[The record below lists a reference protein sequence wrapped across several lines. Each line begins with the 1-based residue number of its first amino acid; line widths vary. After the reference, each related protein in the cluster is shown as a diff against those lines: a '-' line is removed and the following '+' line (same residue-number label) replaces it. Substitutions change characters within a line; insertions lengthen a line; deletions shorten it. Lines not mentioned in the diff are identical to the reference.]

1 METENLDLFD
11 RAFAERASESDE
23 LTHEGVLRKSGRYPW
38 GSGDNPYQRNKGF
51 LQYVDELA
59 KGDPAKGI
67 PGMSESEIAKVL
79 FPDNPRAS
87 SSDIRALKAIAKSQ
101 NREADISQAIRLKDK
116 GLSNVAIGKQMGIPE
131 SSVRS
136 LLNPTLRERNDVI
149 MATANELK
157 RMLGD
162 DGYLDVGKGAENYLQ
177 ISDSKKKVA
186 VAALQEEGY
195 KVFYVQV
202 QQLGTGK
209 MTNTMVLAP
218 PGTTF
223 PDVMKNQDKI
233 KSVTGYTD
241 DGGRNWK
248 PVKPPQH
255 VDLKRVGVRY
265 AEEGGSDMDGVI
277 QLRRG
282 VEDLSLGGA
291 NYAQVRIG
299 VNGTHYLKGMAMY
312 ADDKN
317 FPPGVDMMF
326 NTNKKRSDIGTD
338 KLEAMKKIK
347 KNKETGEVD
356 EVLPFGSIV
365 RQREYTDSKGRKK
378 LSPLNIVGND
388 KEGAISGEEGGWNE
402 WSRTLSSQ
410 MLSKQSPALARKQLG
425 LTYDAKKAEFDEIM
439 ALSNPAVKKQ
449 LLKEFADGSDSS
461 AKHLKAAGLP
471 RTRNQVIL
479 PINSLKDNEIYAPNY
494 RDGET
499 VVLIRHPHGGIFEIP
514 ELTVN
519 NRNREANRVIK
530 NAQDAVGI
538 NSRVAARLSGADF
551 DGDTVLVIPNNSK
564 QVKTKGTL
572 AGLKNFDPQSDYKM
586 SDGRSNGLTPKGK
599 QKQMGDISNLITDMT
614 IKGATDNEIARAV
627 RHSMVVIDAEKH
639 NLNYKQSAADMNIA
653 ELKRKYQAKED
664 GSKPG
669 GASTLIS
676 RAKSTQYVDE
686 RKDATTL
693 TNRNV
698 DPATGKRIYTPT
710 NKEYTVTKVNKRT
723 GVETTS
729 IVRKQTR
736 STKMDE
742 ADDARSL
749 ISDKN
754 TPIENVYADH
764 ANKMKDLARQAR
776 KEYLAT
782 PPRPYSESARKTYAK
797 EVSDLNAKLRTAQ
810 MNAPRERQA
819 QLLANTLINARKQA
833 NPDMDKDD
841 LKKEKALALVQA
853 RERVGAKKDVI
864 KFTQSEWDAIQA
876 GAITNNKLTAM
887 LQNADMDQVRQ
898 LATPRDRPVMSDA
911 KTRRAEQLLAN
922 GYPQSEI
929 ADMLGVP
936 TSTLSDALKR

>member
-1 METENLDLFD
+1 METEKFDLFD
-11 RAFAERASESDE
+11 RAFAERSTDE
-23 LTHEGVLRKSGRYPW
+23 LAHEGVLRKSGRYPW
-38 GSGDNPYQRNKGF
+38 GSGENPYQRNKGF
-51 LQYVDELA
+51 LQYVQDME
-59 KGDPAKGI
+59 KG
-67 PGMSESEIAKVL
+67 GMSESEIAKAL

-101 NREADISQAIRLKDK
+101 NREADISNAIKLKDK
-116 GLSNVAIGKQMGIPE
+116 GMSNVAIGQQMGIPE

-136 LLNPTLRERNDVI
+136 LLNPSLRERNDII
-149 MATANELK
+149 MSTANELK
-157 RMLGD
+157 RMVGD
-162 DGYLDVGKGAENYLQ
+162 DGYLDIGKGSENYLGVAE
-177 ISDSKKKVA
+177 SKKKVA
-186 VAALQEEGY
+186 IAALEEEGY
-195 KVFYVQV
+195 KVFYVPV

-209 MTNTMVLAP
+209 NTNTMVLAP

-223 PDVMKNQDKI
+223 PDVMNNQAKI
-233 KSVTGYTD
+233 KSVTGYSE
-241 DGGRNWK
+241 DGGRSFTK
-248 PVKPPQH
+248 VKPPKH

-265 AEEGGSDMDGVI
+265 AEEGGADMDGVI

-282 VEDLSLGGA
+282 VDDLSLGGA

-299 VNGTHYLKGMAMY
+299 VGGTHYLKGMAMY
-312 ADDKN
+312 ADN
-317 FPPGVDMMF
+317 LPPGVDMVF
-326 NTNKKRSDIGTD
+326 NTNKSNTGN
-338 KLEAMKKIK
+338 KLDAMKPIK
-347 KNKETGEVD
+347 KNKQTGEND
-356 EVLPFGSIV
+356 DVLPFGSVV
-365 RQREYTDSKGRKK
+365 RQREYTDAKTGKKK
-378 LSPLNIVGND
+378 LSPLNIVGDD
-388 KEGAISGEEGGWNE
+388 KPDAISGQEGGWNE

-410 MLSKQSPALARKQLG
+410 MLSKQSPVLARKQLG
-425 LTYDAKKAEFDEIM
+425 LTYDSKKAEFDEIM

-449 LLKEFADGSDSS
+449 LLKEFADGADSS

-530 NAQDAVGI
+530 NAADAVGI

-564 QVKTKGTL
+564 AIKTSQPLT
-572 AGLKNFDPQSDYKM
+572 GLKNFDPQAQYKM

-599 QKQMGDISNLITDMT
+599 QKQMGDVSNLITDMT
-614 IKGATDNEIARAV
+614 IKGATNNEIARAV

-639 NLNYKQSAADMNIA
+639 NLNYKQSALDNNIA
-653 ELKRKYQAKED
+653 ELKRKYQAKDD
-664 GSKPG
+664 GTKAG
-669 GASTLIS
+669 GAATLIS

-698 DPATGKRIYTPT
+698 DPATGKRIHTPT
-710 NKEYTVTKVNKRT
+710 GREYTVTKVNKRT

-729 IVRKQTR
+729 IVRKQTK

-742 ADDARSL
+742 ADDAREL

-754 TPIENVYADH
+754 TLIENVYADH
-764 ANKMKDLARQAR
+764 ANKMKALANQAR
-776 KEYLAT
+776 KEYLET
-782 PPRPYSESARKTYAK
+782 KPRLYSESARKTYAK
-797 EVSDLNAKLRTAQ
+797 EVADLNAKLRIAQ

-819 QLLANTLINARKQA
+819 QLLANTMVQARKQA

-841 LKKEKALALVQA
+841 LKKEKALALKDA

-876 GAITNNKLTAM
+876 GAITNNKLAAM
-887 LQNADMDQVRQ
+887 LQNADMDLVRQ
-898 LATPRDRPVMSDA
+898 LATPRERPVMSDA
-911 KTRRAEQLLAN
+911 KIRRAEAMLAN

-936 TSTLSDALKR
+936 ASTLNDALKS

>member
-1 METENLDLFD
+1 METEHIDLFD
-11 RAFAERASESDE
+11 RAFAERAYESNDE
-23 LTHEGVLRKSGRYPW
+23 LAHEGVLRKSGRYPW
-38 GSGDNPYQRNKGF
+38 GSGENPYQRNKGF
-51 LQYVDELA
+51 LQYVQDME
-59 KGDPAKGI
+59 KG
-67 PGMSESEIAKVL
+67 GMSESEIAKAL

-101 NREADISQAIRLKDK
+101 NREADISTAIKLKDK
-116 GLSNVAIGKQMGIPE
+116 GMSNVAIGKQMGIPE

-136 LLNPTLRERNDVI
+136 LLNPSLRERNDII
-149 MATANELK
+149 MSTANELK
-157 RMLGD
+157 RMMGE
-162 DGYLDVGKGAENYLQ
+162 DGYLDVGKGSENYLQ
-177 ISDSKKKVA
+177 IAESKKKVA
-186 VAALQEEGY
+186 IAALEEEGY
-195 KVFYVQV
+195 KVFYVPV

-209 MTNTMVLAP
+209 NTNTMVLAP

-233 KSVTGYTD
+233 KSVTGYTE
-241 DGGRNWK
+241 DGGRTWK
-248 PVKPPQH
+248 SVRPPQH

-326 NTNKKRSDIGTD
+326 NTNKSNTGD
-338 KLEAMKKIK
+338 KLAAMKPIK
-347 KNKETGEVD
+347 KNKQTGEAD

-365 RQREYTDSKGRKK
+365 RQREYTDSKGKK
-378 LSPLNIVGND
+378 RLSPLNIVGND

-410 MLSKQSPALARKQLG
+410 MLSKQTPALARKQLG
-425 LTYDAKKAEFDEIM
+425 LTYDSKKAEFDEIM

-449 LLKEFADGSDSS
+449 LLKEFADGADSS

-530 NAQDAVGI
+530 NAADAVGI

-564 QVKTKGTL
+564 AVKTKGSL
-572 AGLKNFDPQSDYKM
+572 AGLKNFDPQAQYKM
-586 SDGRSNGLTPKGK
+586 SDGRSNGLTAKGK

-614 IKGATDNEIARAV
+614 IKGASDTEIAAAV

-639 NLNYKQSAADMNIA
+639 NLNYKQSAIDNGIA
-653 ELKRKYQAKED
+653 ALKTKYQGGPKA
-664 GSKPG
+664 

-698 DPATGKRIYTPT
+698 DPATGKKIHTPT
-710 NKEYTVTKVNKRT
+710 GREYTVTKVNKRT
-723 GVETTS
+723 GVETVST
-729 IVRKQTR
+729 VRKQTR

-754 TPIENVYADH
+754 TPIENVYAEH
-764 ANKMKDLARQAR
+764 ANKMKGLANAAR

-782 PPRPYSESARKTYAK
+782 KPRLYSESARKTYAK
-797 EVSDLNAKLRTAQ
+797 EVSDLNAKLRIAQ

-819 QLLANTLINARKQA
+819 QLLANTMIAARKQA

-841 LKKEKALALVQA
+841 LKKEKALALTEA

-864 KFTQSEWDAIQA
+864 KFTQREWDAIQA
-876 GAITNNKLTAM
+876 GAITNNKLAAM

-911 KTRRAEQLLAN
+911 KTRRAEALLAN

-936 TSTLSDALKR
+936 ASTLSDALKR

>member
-1 METENLDLFD
+1 MENENLDLFD
-11 RAFAERASESDE
+11 RAFAERSTESDE
-23 LTHEGVLRKSGRYPW
+23 LAHEGVLRRSGRYPW
-38 GSGDNPYQRNKGF
+38 GSGENPYQRNKGF
-51 LQYVDELA
+51 LQYVEELA
-59 KGDPAKGI
+59 KG
-67 PGMSESEIAKVL
+67 GMSEAEIAKVI

-87 SSDIRALKAIAKSQ
+87 SSDVRALKAIAKSQ

-116 GLSNVAIGKQMGIPE
+116 GMSNVAIGKQMNIPE

-149 MATANELK
+149 MSTTKELK

-162 DGYLDVGKGAENYLQ
+162 DGYLDIGKGSENYLM
-177 ISDSKKKVA
+177 IAESKKKVA

-195 KVFYVQV
+195 KVFYVPV

-223 PDVMKNQDKI
+223 PDVAKNPDKI
-233 KSVTGYTD
+233 KSVTGYTE
-241 DGGRNWK
+241 DGGRTWK

-265 AEEGGSDMDGVI
+265 KEDGGDTMDGVI

-282 VEDLSLGGA
+282 VDDLSLGGA
-291 NYAQVRIG
+291 QYAQVRIG

-326 NTNKKRSDIGTD
+326 NTNKSNTGD
-338 KLEAMKKIK
+338 KLAAMKPIK
-347 KNKETGEVD
+347 KNKQTGEAD

-365 RQREYTDSKGRKK
+365 RQREYTDAKGKRR

-402 WSRTLSSQ
+402 WGRTLSSQ

-425 LTYDAKKAEFDEIM
+425 LTYDSKKSEFDEIM

-449 LLKEFADGSDSS
+449 LLKEFADGADSS

-530 NAQDAVGI
+530 NAADAVGI

-551 DGDTVLVIPNNSK
+551 DGDTVLVIPNNAK
-564 QVKTKGTL
+564 QIKTKGSL
-572 AGLKNFDPQSDYKM
+572 AGLKNFDPQADYKM

-639 NLNYKQSAADMNIA
+639 NLNYKQSAADNGIP
-653 ELKRKYQAKED
+653 ELKRKYQLKDD
-664 GSKPG
+664 GTAG

-698 DPATGKRIYTPT
+698 DPATGKRIHTPT
-710 NKEYTVTKVNKRT
+710 NKEYTITKVNKRT

-729 IVRKQTR
+729 IVRKQQR

-742 ADDARSL
+742 AEDARSL

-764 ANKMKDLARQAR
+764 ANKMKALAREAR

-797 EVSDLNAKLRTAQ
+797 EVSDLNAKLRIAQ

-819 QLLANTLINARKQA
+819 QLLANTLLNARKQA

-841 LKKEKALALVQA
+841 LKKEKALALVEA

-864 KFTQSEWDAIQA
+864 KFTQREWDAIQA
-876 GAITNNKLTAM
+876 GAITNNKLAAM

-898 LATPRDRPVMSDA
+898 LATPRQNTVMDDA
-911 KTRRAEQLLAN
+911 KTRRAQQLAAN

-936 TSTLSDALKR
+936 ASTLNDALKR

>member
-1 METENLDLFD
+1 METERFDLFD
-11 RAFAERASESDE
+11 RAFAERSSNPDE
-23 LTHEGVLRKSGRYPW
+23 LAHEGVLRKSGRYPW
-38 GSGDNPYQRNKGF
+38 GSGENPYQRNKGF
-51 LQYVDELA
+51 LQYVDDLA
-59 KGDPAKGI
+59 KG
-67 PGMSESEIAKVL
+67 GMSEAEIAKAI

-101 NREADISQAIRLKDK
+101 NREADISTAIKLKEK
-116 GLSNVAIGKQMGIPE
+116 GMSNVAIGQRMGIPE

-136 LLNPTLRERNDVI
+136 LLNPSLRERNDII
-149 MATANELK
+149 MSTANELK
-157 RMLGD
+157 RMVGD
-162 DGYLDVGKGAENYLQ
+162 DGYLDIGKGVENYLG
-177 ISDSKKKVA
+177 IAESKKKVA
-186 VAALQEEGY
+186 IAALEEEGY
-195 KVFYVQV
+195 KVFYVPV

-209 MTNTMVLAP
+209 NTNTMVLAP

-223 PDVMKNQDKI
+223 PDVMNNQAKI
-233 KSVTGYTD
+233 KSVTGYSE
-241 DGGRNWK
+241 DGGRTFK
-248 PVKPPQH
+248 QVRPPQH

-265 AEEGGSDMDGVI
+265 AEEGGADMDGVI

-282 VEDLSLGGA
+282 VDDLSLGGA

-312 ADDKN
+312 ADDL
-317 FPPGVDMMF
+317 PAGVDMMF
-326 NTNKKRSDIGTD
+326 NTNKSNTGN
-338 KLEAMKKIK
+338 KLDAMKPIK
-347 KNKETGEVD
+347 KNKQTGEND
-356 EVLPFGSIV
+356 DVLPFGSIV
-365 RQREYTDSKGRKK
+365 RQREYTDAKTGKRK
-378 LSPLNIVGND
+378 LSPLNIVGDD
-388 KEGAISGEEGGWNE
+388 KEGAISGQEGGWNE

-410 MLSKQSPALARKQLG
+410 MLSKQSPVLARKQLG

-449 LLKEFADGSDSS
+449 LLKEFADGADSS

-499 VVLIRHPHGGIFEIP
+499 VVLVRHPHGGIFEIP

-530 NAQDAVGI
+530 NAADAVGI

-551 DGDTVLVIPNNSK
+551 DGDTVLVIPNNAK
-564 QVKTKGTL
+564 QIKTKGSL
-572 AGLKNFDPQSDYKM
+572 AGLKNFDPQAQYKM

-639 NLNYKQSAADMNIA
+639 NLNYKQSALDNNIT

-698 DPATGKRIYTPT
+698 DPATGKRIHTPT
-710 NKEYTVTKVNKRT
+710 GREYTVTKVNKRT
-723 GVETTS
+723 GVETVST
-729 IVRKQTR
+729 VKKQTK

-742 ADDARSL
+742 TDDARTL

-754 TPIENVYADH
+754 TLIENVYAEH
-764 ANKMKDLARQAR
+764 ANKMKSLANQAR

-782 PPRPYSESARKTYAK
+782 PSRPYSESARKTYAK
-797 EVSDLNAKLRTAQ
+797 EVESLNAKLRIAQ

-819 QLLANTLINARKQA
+819 QLLANTMIAARKQA

-841 LKKEKALALVQA
+841 LKKEKARALTEA
-853 RERVGAKKDVI
+853 RERVGAKKEVI

-876 GAITNNKLTAM
+876 GAITNNKLAAM

-911 KTRRAEQLLAN
+911 KIRRAQQLVAN

-936 TSTLSDALKR
+936 ASTLNDALKE

>member
-1 METENLDLFD
+1 METEQLDLFD
-11 RAFAERASESDE
+11 RAFAERSNNSDE
-23 LTHEGVLRKSGRYPW
+23 LAHEGVLRRSGRYPW
-38 GSGDNPYQRNKGF
+38 GSGENPYQRNKGF
-51 LQYVDELA
+51 LQYIQELE
-59 KGDPAKGI
+59 KG
-67 PGMSESEIAKVL
+67 GMSEAEIAKVI

-101 NREADISQAIRLKDK
+101 NREADISTAIKLKEK
-116 GLSNVAIGKQMGIPE
+116 GMSNVAIGQQMGIPE

-136 LLNPTLRERNDVI
+136 LLNPALRERNDII

-157 RMLGD
+157 RMVGD
-162 DGYLDVGKGAENYLQ
+162 DGYLDVGKGAENYLG
-177 ISDSKKKVA
+177 IAESKKKVA
-186 VAALQEEGY
+186 IAALEEEGY
-195 KVFYVQV
+195 KVFYVPV

-209 MTNTMVLAP
+209 NTNTMVLAP
-218 PGTTF
+218 PGSTF

-233 KSVTGYTD
+233 KSVTGYSE
-241 DGGRNWK
+241 DGGRTYK
-248 PVKPPQH
+248 QVKPPVH
-255 VDLKRVGVRY
+255 VDLKRVGVKY
-265 AEEGGSDMDGVI
+265 AEDGGADMDGVI

-282 VEDLSLGGA
+282 VDDLSLGGA

-312 ADDKN
+312 ADNLPD
-317 FPPGVDMMF
+317 GVDMVF
-326 NTNKKRSDIGTD
+326 NTNKRRADIGDD
-338 KLEAMKKIK
+338 KLAAMKPIK
-347 KNKETGEVD
+347 KNKQTGEAD

-365 RQREYTDSKGRKK
+365 RQREYIDSKTGKRKQ
-378 LSPLNIVGND
+378 SPLNIVGDD

-410 MLSKQSPALARKQLG
+410 MLSKQPPSLAKRQLG
-425 LTYDAKKAEFDEIM
+425 LTYDAKKAELDEIL

-449 LLKEFADGSDSS
+449 LLKEFADGADSS

-499 VVLIRHPHGGIFEIP
+499 VVLVRHPHGGIFEIP

-530 NAQDAVGI
+530 NAADAVGI

-551 DGDTVLVIPNNSK
+551 DGDTVLVIPNNNK
-564 QVKTKGTL
+564 QIKTKGPL
-572 AGLKNFDPQSDYKM
+572 AGLKNFDPQTTYKM

-639 NLNYKQSAADMNIA
+639 NLNYKQSALDNNIA
-653 ELKRKYQAKED
+653 ELKRKYQAKSD
-664 GSKPG
+664 GGKPG

-686 RKDATTL
+686 RKDASTL

-698 DPATGKRIYTPT
+698 DPATGKKIHIPT
-710 NKEYTVTKVNKRT
+710 GREYTITKVNKRT
-723 GVETTS
+723 GVTTTEV
-729 IVRKQTR
+729 VRKKTK

-754 TPIENVYADH
+754 TLIENVYADH
-764 ANKMKDLARQAR
+764 ANKMKALANTAR

-782 PPRPYSESARKTYAK
+782 QPRPYSESARKTYAK
-797 EVSDLNAKLRTAQ
+797 EVSDLNAKLRIAQ

-819 QLLANTLINARKQA
+819 QLLANTMVTARKQA
-833 NPDMDKDD
+833 NPGMDKDD
-841 LKKEKALALVQA
+841 LRKEKALALNEA
-853 RERVGAKKDVI
+853 RARVGAKKDVI

-876 GAITNNKLTAM
+876 GAITNNKLAAI

-898 LATPRDRPVMSDA
+898 LATPRERTVMTDA
-911 KTRRAEQLLAN
+911 KIRRAQALLAN

-936 TSTLSDALKR
+936 ASTLNDAIKA

>member
-1 METENLDLFD
+1 MSDNKFDLFD
-11 RAFAERASESDE
+11 RVFAEHSG
-23 LTHEGVLRKSGRYPW
+23 LTEGDYLAHIGVLRKSGRYPY
-38 GSGDNPYQRNKGF
+38 GSGENPYQRNKGF

-59 KGDPAKGI
+59 KN
-67 PGMSESEIAKVL
+67 GMSEAEIAKVL

-87 SSDIRALKAIAKSQ
+87 SSNVRALKAIAKSQ
-101 NREADISQAIRLKDK
+101 NREADISTAIKLKDK
-116 GLSNVAIGKQMGIPE
+116 GMSNVAIGQQMGIPE

-136 LLNPTLRERNDVI
+136 LLNPSLRERNDII
-149 MATANELK
+149 MSTANELK
-157 RMLGD
+157 RMVGD
-162 DGYLDVGKGAENYLQ
+162 DGYLDIGKGSENYLGVAE
-177 ISDSKKKVA
+177 SKKKVA
-186 VAALQEEGY
+186 IAALEEEGY
-195 KVFYVQV
+195 KVFYVPV

-209 MTNTMVLAP
+209 NTNTMVLAP

-223 PDVMKNQDKI
+223 PEVMNNQAKI
-233 KSVTGYTD
+233 KSVTGYSD
-241 DGGRNWK
+241 DGGRSFK
-248 PVKPPQH
+248 QVRPPQH
-255 VDLKRVGVRY
+255 VDPKRVGVRY
-265 AEEGGSDMDGVI
+265 AEEGGANMDGVI

-282 VEDLSLGGA
+282 VDDLSLGGA

-299 VNGTHYLKGMAMY
+299 VGGTHYLKGMAMY
-312 ADDKN
+312 ADDL
-317 FPPGVDMMF
+317 PDGVDMVF
-326 NTNKKRSDIGTD
+326 NTNKSNTGN
-338 KLEAMKKIK
+338 KLDAMKPIK
-347 KNKETGEVD
+347 KNKQTGEND
-356 EVLPFGSIV
+356 DVLPFGSIV
-365 RQREYTDSKGRKK
+365 RQREYTDAKGKK
-378 LSPLNIVGND
+378 RLSPLNIVGDD

-410 MLSKQSPALARKQLG
+410 MLSKQSPVLARKQLG

-449 LLKEFADGSDSS
+449 LLKEFADGADSS

-499 VVLIRHPHGGIFEIP
+499 VVLVRHPHGGIFEIP

-530 NAQDAVGI
+530 NAADAVGI

-564 QVKTKGTL
+564 AIRTSQPL
-572 AGLKNFDPQSDYKM
+572 AGLKNFDPQAQYKM
-586 SDGRSNGLTPKGK
+586 VDGRSNGLTPKGK
-599 QKQMGDISNLITDMT
+599 QKQMGDVSNLITDMT

-639 NLNYKQSAADMNIA
+639 NLNYKQSALDNNIS
-653 ELKRKYQAKED
+653 ELKAKYQAKSD

-669 GASTLIS
+669 GAATLIS

-698 DPATGKRIYTPT
+698 DPATGKKIHTPT
-710 NKEYTVTKVNKRT
+710 GREYTVTKVNKRT

-729 IVRKQTR
+729 IVRKQTK

-754 TPIENVYADH
+754 TVIENVYAEH
-764 ANKMKDLARQAR
+764 ANKMKALANAAR

-782 PPRPYSESARKTYAK
+782 KPRLYSESARKTYAQ
-797 EVSDLNAKLRTAQ
+797 EVSDLNSKLRIAQ

-819 QLLANTLINARKQA
+819 QLLANTMISARKQA
-833 NPDMDKDD
+833 NPGMDKDD
-841 LKKEKALALVQA
+841 LKKEKALALTEA
-853 RERVGAKKDVI
+853 RERVGAKKEVI
-864 KFTQSEWDAIQA
+864 KFTQREWDAIQA
-876 GAITNNKLTAM
+876 GAITNNKLAAM

-898 LATPRDRPVMSDA
+898 LATPRERPVMTDS
-911 KTRRAEQLLAN
+911 KIRRAEAMLAN

-936 TSTLSDALKR
+936 ASTLNDALKS

>member
-1 METENLDLFD
+1 MESENIDLFD
-11 RAFAERASESDE
+11 RAFAVREKDSDE
-23 LTHEGVLRKSGRYPW
+23 LAHEGVLRRSGRYPW
-38 GSGDNPYQRNKGF
+38 GSGENPYQRNKGF
-51 LQYVDELA
+51 LQYIQDME
-59 KGDPAKGI
+59 KG
-67 PGMSESEIAKVL
+67 GMSESEIAKAL

-116 GLSNVAIGKQMGIPE
+116 GMSNVAIGQQMGIPE

-149 MATANELK
+149 MSTANELK

-162 DGYLDVGKGAENYLQ
+162 DGYLDVGKGSENYLQ
-177 ISDSKKKVA
+177 IAESKKKVA
-186 VAALQEEGY
+186 IAALEEEGY

-233 KSVTGYTD
+233 KSVTGYTE
-241 DGGRNWK
+241 DGGRTWK
-248 PVKPPQH
+248 PVKPPVH
-255 VDLKRVGVRY
+255 VDSKRVGVRY

-282 VEDLSLGGA
+282 VDDLSLGGA

-326 NTNKKRSDIGTD
+326 NTNKSNTGN
-338 KLEAMKKIK
+338 KLDAMKPIK
-347 KNKETGEVD
+347 RNKETGEAD
-356 EVLPFGSIV
+356 EILPFGSIV
-365 RQREYTDSKGRKK
+365 RQREYTDAKGRKK
-378 LSPLNIVGND
+378 QSPLNIVGND

-410 MLSKQSPALARKQLG
+410 MLSKQSPVLARKQLG
-425 LTYDAKKAEFDEIM
+425 LTYDSKKAEFDEIM

-449 LLKEFADGSDSS
+449 LLKEFADGADSS

-530 NAQDAVGI
+530 NAADAVGI
-538 NSRVAARLSGADF
+538 NSKVAARLSGADF

-564 QVKTKGTL
+564 AVRTKSSL

-586 SDGRSNGLTPKGK
+586 SDGRSNGLTAKGK

-639 NLNYKQSAADMNIA
+639 NLNYKQSAADNGIS
-653 ELKRKYQAKED
+653 ELKAKYQAKDD
-664 GSKPG
+664 GTKPG

-698 DPATGKRIYTPT
+698 DPATGKRIHTPT
-710 NKEYTVTKVNKRT
+710 NREYTVTKRNNRT

-754 TPIENVYADH
+754 TVIENVYADH
-764 ANKMKDLARQAR
+764 ANKMKALAREAR

-797 EVSDLNAKLRTAQ
+797 EVSDLNAKLRIAQ

-841 LKKEKALALVQA
+841 LKKEKALALVEA

-864 KFTQSEWDAIQA
+864 KFTQREWDAIQA

-911 KTRRAEQLLAN
+911 KTRRAEALLAN

-936 TSTLSDALKR
+936 ASTLNDALKR

>member
-11 RAFAERASESDE
+11 RAFAERSTESDE
-23 LTHEGVLRKSGRYPW
+23 LAHEGVLRRSGRYPW
-38 GSGDNPYQRNKGF
+38 GSGENPYQRNKGF

-59 KGDPAKGI
+59 KG
-67 PGMSESEIAKVL
+67 GMSEAEIAKVI

-87 SSDIRALKAIAKSQ
+87 SSDVRALKAIAKSQ

-116 GLSNVAIGKQMGIPE
+116 GMSNVAIGKQMNIPE

-149 MATANELK
+149 MSTTKELK

-162 DGYLDVGKGAENYLQ
+162 DGYLDIGKGSENYLM
-177 ISDSKKKVA
+177 IAESKKKVA

-195 KVFYVQV
+195 KVFYVPV

-223 PDVMKNQDKI
+223 PDVAKNPDKI
-233 KSVTGYTD
+233 KSVTGYTE
-241 DGGRNWK
+241 DGGRTWK

-265 AEEGGSDMDGVI
+265 KEDGGDTMDGVI

-282 VEDLSLGGA
+282 VDDLSLGGA
-291 NYAQVRIG
+291 QYAQVRIG

-326 NTNKKRSDIGTD
+326 NTNKSNTGD
-338 KLEAMKKIK
+338 KLAAMKPIK
-347 KNKETGEVD
+347 KNKQTGEAD

-365 RQREYTDSKGRKK
+365 RQREYTDAKGKRR

-402 WSRTLSSQ
+402 WGRTLSSQ

-425 LTYDAKKAEFDEIM
+425 LTYDSKKAEFDEIM

-449 LLKEFADGSDSS
+449 LLKEFADGADSS

-530 NAQDAVGI
+530 NAADAVGI

-551 DGDTVLVIPNNSK
+551 DGDTVLVIPNNAK
-564 QVKTKGTL
+564 QIKTKGSL
-572 AGLKNFDPQSDYKM
+572 AGLKNFDPQADYKM

-639 NLNYKQSAADMNIA
+639 NLNYKQSAADNGIP
-653 ELKRKYQAKED
+653 ELKRKYQLKDD
-664 GSKPG
+664 GTAG

-698 DPATGKRIYTPT
+698 DPATGKRIHTPT
-710 NKEYTVTKVNKRT
+710 NKEYTITKVNKRT

-729 IVRKQTR
+729 IVRKQQR

-742 ADDARSL
+742 AEDARSL

-764 ANKMKDLARQAR
+764 ANKMKALAREAR

-797 EVSDLNAKLRTAQ
+797 EVSDLNAKLRIAQ

-819 QLLANTLINARKQA
+819 QLLANTLLNARKQA

-841 LKKEKALALVQA
+841 LKKEKALALVEA

-864 KFTQSEWDAIQA
+864 KFTQREWDAIQA
-876 GAITNNKLTAM
+876 GAITNNKLAAM

-898 LATPRDRPVMSDA
+898 LATPRQNTVMDDA
-911 KTRRAEQLLAN
+911 KTRRAQQLAAN

-936 TSTLSDALKR
+936 ASTLNDALKR

>member
-1 METENLDLFD
+1 METEKFDLFD
-11 RAFAERASESDE
+11 RAFAERSTDE
-23 LTHEGVLRKSGRYPW
+23 LAHEGVLRKSGRYPW
-38 GSGDNPYQRNKGF
+38 GSGENPYQRNKGF
-51 LQYVDELA
+51 LQYVQDME
-59 KGDPAKGI
+59 KG
-67 PGMSESEIAKVL
+67 GMSESEIAKAL

-101 NREADISQAIRLKDK
+101 NREADISNAIKLKDK
-116 GLSNVAIGKQMGIPE
+116 GMSNVAIGQQMGIPE

-136 LLNPTLRERNDVI
+136 LLNPTLRERNDII
-149 MATANELK
+149 MSTANELK
-157 RMLGD
+157 RMVGD
-162 DGYLDVGKGAENYLQ
+162 DGYLDIGKGSENYLG
-177 ISDSKKKVA
+177 IAESKKKVA
-186 VAALQEEGY
+186 IAALEEEGY
-195 KVFYVQV
+195 KVFYVPV

-209 MTNTMVLAP
+209 NTNTMVLAP

-223 PDVMKNQDKI
+223 PDVMNNQAKI
-233 KSVTGYTD
+233 KSVTGYSD
-241 DGGRNWK
+241 DGGRNFK
-248 PVKPPQH
+248 QVRPPQH

-265 AEEGGSDMDGVI
+265 AEEGGADMDGVI

-282 VEDLSLGGA
+282 VDDLSLGGA

-299 VNGTHYLKGMAMY
+299 VGGTHYLKGMAMY
-312 ADDKN
+312 ADNLPD
-317 FPPGVDMMF
+317 GVDMVF
-326 NTNKKRSDIGTD
+326 NTNKSNTGN
-338 KLEAMKKIK
+338 KLDAMKPIK
-347 KNKETGEVD
+347 KNKQTGEND
-356 EVLPFGSIV
+356 DVLPFGSIV
-365 RQREYTDSKGRKK
+365 RQREYTDAKGKK
-378 LSPLNIVGND
+378 RLSPLNIVGDD
-388 KEGAISGEEGGWNE
+388 KEGAISGQEGGWNE

-410 MLSKQSPALARKQLG
+410 MLSKQSPVLARKQLG
-425 LTYDAKKAEFDEIM
+425 LTFDSKKAEFEEIM

-449 LLKEFADGSDSS
+449 LLKEFADGADSS

-519 NRNREANRVIK
+519 NRNREANRVIR
-530 NAQDAVGI
+530 NAADAVGI

-564 QVKTKGTL
+564 AIKTKGSL
-572 AGLKNFDPQSDYKM
+572 AGLKNFDPQAQYKM

-639 NLNYKQSAADMNIA
+639 NLNYKQSAADNNII

-664 GSKPG
+664 GAKPG

-698 DPATGKRIYTPT
+698 DPATGKRIHTPT
-710 NKEYTVTKVNKRT
+710 GKEYTVTKVNKRT

-729 IVRKQTR
+729 VVRKQTK

-749 ISDKN
+749 ISDRN
-754 TPIENVYADH
+754 TLIENVYADH
-764 ANKMKDLARQAR
+764 ANKMKSLANQAR

-782 PPRPYSESARKTYAK
+782 KSTPYSESARKVYAK
-797 EVSDLNAKLRTAQ
+797 EVSDLNAKLRIAQ

-819 QLLANTLINARKQA
+819 QLLANTMISARKQA
-833 NPDMDKDD
+833 NPDMDRDD
-841 LKKEKALALVQA
+841 LKKEKALALTDA

-876 GAITNNKLTAM
+876 GAITNNKLAAI

-898 LATPRDRPVMSDA
+898 LATPRERPVMSDA
-911 KTRRAEQLLAN
+911 KIRRAEAMLAN

-936 TSTLSDALKR
+936 SSTLNDALK

>member
-1 METENLDLFD
+1 METERFDLFD
-11 RAFAERASESDE
+11 RAFAERSSNPDE
-23 LTHEGVLRKSGRYPW
+23 LAHEGVLRKSGRYPW
-38 GSGDNPYQRNKGF
+38 GSGENPYQRNKGF
-51 LQYVDELA
+51 LQYVDDLA
-59 KGDPAKGI
+59 KG
-67 PGMSESEIAKVL
+67 GMSEAEIAKAI

-101 NREADISQAIRLKDK
+101 NREADISTAIKLKEK
-116 GLSNVAIGKQMGIPE
+116 GMSNVAIGQRMGIPE

-136 LLNPTLRERNDVI
+136 LLNPSLRERNDII
-149 MATANELK
+149 MSTANELK
-157 RMLGD
+157 RMVGD
-162 DGYLDVGKGAENYLQ
+162 DGYLDIGKGVENYLG
-177 ISDSKKKVA
+177 IAESKKKVA
-186 VAALQEEGY
+186 IAALEEEGY
-195 KVFYVQV
+195 KVFYVPV

-209 MTNTMVLAP
+209 NTNTMVLAP

-223 PDVMKNQDKI
+223 PDVMNNQAKI
-233 KSVTGYTD
+233 KSVTGYSE
-241 DGGRNWK
+241 DGGRTFK
-248 PVKPPQH
+248 QVRPPQH

-265 AEEGGSDMDGVI
+265 AEEGGADMDGVI

-282 VEDLSLGGA
+282 VDDLSLGGA

-312 ADDKN
+312 ADDL
-317 FPPGVDMMF
+317 PAGVDMMF
-326 NTNKKRSDIGTD
+326 NTNKSNTGN
-338 KLEAMKKIK
+338 KLDAMKPIK
-347 KNKETGEVD
+347 KNKQTGEND
-356 EVLPFGSIV
+356 DVLPFGSIV
-365 RQREYTDSKGRKK
+365 RQREYTDAKTGKRK
-378 LSPLNIVGND
+378 LSPLNIVGDD
-388 KEGAISGEEGGWNE
+388 KEGAISGQEGGWNE

-410 MLSKQSPALARKQLG
+410 MLSKQSPVLARKQLG

-449 LLKEFADGSDSS
+449 LLKEFADGADSS

-499 VVLIRHPHGGIFEIP
+499 VVLVRHPHGGIFEIP

-530 NAQDAVGI
+530 NAADAVGI

-551 DGDTVLVIPNNSK
+551 DGDTVLVIPNNAK
-564 QVKTKGTL
+564 QIKTKGSL
-572 AGLKNFDPQSDYKM
+572 AGLKNFDPQAQYKM

-639 NLNYKQSAADMNIA
+639 NLNYKQSALDNNIP

-698 DPATGKRIYTPT
+698 DPATGKRIHTPT
-710 NKEYTVTKVNKRT
+710 GREYTVTKVNKRT
-723 GVETTS
+723 GVETVST
-729 IVRKQTR
+729 VKKQTK

-742 ADDARSL
+742 TDDARTL

-754 TPIENVYADH
+754 TLIENVYAEH
-764 ANKMKDLARQAR
+764 ANKMKSLANQAR

-782 PPRPYSESARKTYAK
+782 PSRPYSESARKTYAK
-797 EVSDLNAKLRTAQ
+797 EVESLNAKLRIAQ

-819 QLLANTLINARKQA
+819 QLLANTMIAARKQA

-841 LKKEKALALVQA
+841 LKKEKARALTEA
-853 RERVGAKKDVI
+853 RERVGAKKEVI

-876 GAITNNKLTAM
+876 GAITNNKLAAM

-911 KTRRAEQLLAN
+911 KIRRAQQLVAN

-936 TSTLSDALKR
+936 ASTLNDALKE

>member
-11 RAFAERASESDE
+11 RAFAERAAESGE
-23 LTHEGVLRKSGRYPW
+23 LAHEGVLRKSGRYPW
-38 GSGDNPYQRNKGF
+38 GSGENPYQRNKGF
-51 LQYVDELA
+51 LQYIQDME
-59 KGDPAKGI
+59 KG
-67 PGMSESEIAKVL
+67 GMSEAEIAKAI

-101 NREADISQAIRLKDK
+101 NREADISTAIKLKEK
-116 GLSNVAIGKQMGIPE
+116 GLSNVAIGQQMGIPE

-136 LLNPTLRERNDVI
+136 LLNPSLRERNDII
-149 MATANELK
+149 MSTANELK
-157 RMLGD
+157 RMVGD
-162 DGYLDVGKGAENYLQ
+162 DGYLDVGKGSENYLG
-177 ISDSKKKVA
+177 IAESKKKVA
-186 VAALQEEGY
+186 IAALEEEGY
-195 KVFYVQV
+195 KVFYVPV

-209 MTNTMVLAP
+209 NTNTMVLAP

-233 KSVTGYTD
+233 KSVTGYSE
-241 DGGRNWK
+241 DGGRTYK
-248 PVKPPQH
+248 QVKPPQH

-265 AEEGGSDMDGVI
+265 AEDGGSDMDGVI

-282 VEDLSLGGA
+282 VDDLSLGGA

-317 FPPGVDMMF
+317 FPPGVDMIF
-326 NTNKKRSDIGTD
+326 NTNKKRADIGTD

-347 KNKETGEVD
+347 RNKETDEVD
-356 EVLPFGSIV
+356 EILPFGSIV
-365 RQREYTDSKGRKK
+365 RQREYTDAKTGKKK

-425 LTYDAKKAEFDEIM
+425 LTYDSKKAEFDEIM

-449 LLKEFADGSDSS
+449 LLKEFADGADSS

-499 VVLIRHPHGGIFEIP
+499 VVLVRHPHGGIFEIP

-551 DGDTVLVIPNNSK
+551 DGDTVLVIPNNAK
-564 QVKTKGTL
+564 QVKTKGSL
-572 AGLKNFDPQSDYKM
+572 AGLKNFDPQSQYKM

-614 IKGATDNEIARAV
+614 IKGANDNEIARAV

-639 NLNYKQSAADMNIA
+639 NLNYKQSALDNGII
-653 ELKRKYQAKED
+653 ELKRKYQAKPD

-698 DPATGKRIYTPT
+698 DPATGKRIHTPT
-710 NKEYTVTKVNKRT
+710 NREYTVTKVNKRT
-723 GVETTS
+723 GVETVST
-729 IVRKQTR
+729 VRKQTR

-742 ADDARSL
+742 TDDARTL

-754 TPIENVYADH
+754 TPIENVYAEH
-764 ANKMKDLARQAR
+764 ANKMKALANTAR

-782 PPRPYSESARKTYAK
+782 KPRLYSESARKTYAK
-797 EVSDLNAKLRTAQ
+797 EVADLNAKLRIAQ

-819 QLLANTLINARKQA
+819 QLLANTMINARKQA

-841 LKKEKALALVQA
+841 LKKEKALALDEA
-853 RERVGAKKDVI
+853 RQRVGAKKDVI

-876 GAITNNKLTAM
+876 GAITNNKLAAM

-911 KTRRAEQLLAN
+911 KTRRAQQLLAN

-936 TSTLSDALKR
+936 ASTLNDALKR

>member
-1 METENLDLFD
+1 VETENYDLFD
-11 RAFAERASESDE
+11 RAFAERSSNSDE
-23 LTHEGVLRKSGRYPW
+23 LAHEGVLRKSGRYPW
-38 GSGDNPYQRNKGF
+38 GSGSSPYQRNKGF
-51 LQYVDELA
+51 LQYVQDME
-59 KGDPAKGI
+59 KG
-67 PGMSESEIAKVL
+67 GMSEAEIAKAL

-101 NREADISQAIRLKDK
+101 NREADISNAIKLKDK
-116 GLSNVAIGKQMGIPE
+116 GMSNVAIGQQMGIPE

-136 LLNPTLRERNDVI
+136 LLNPSLRERNDII
-149 MATANELK
+149 MSTANELK
-157 RMLGD
+157 RMVGD
-162 DGYLDVGKGAENYLQ
+162 DGYLDIGKGSENYLG
-177 ISDSKKKVA
+177 IAESKKKVA
-186 VAALQEEGY
+186 IAALEEEGY
-195 KVFYVQV
+195 KVFYVPV

-209 MTNTMVLAP
+209 NTNTMVLAP

-223 PDVMKNQDKI
+223 PDVMNNQAKI
-233 KSVTGYTD
+233 KSVTGYSD
-241 DGGRNWK
+241 DGGRSFK
-248 PVKPPQH
+248 QVRPPQH
-255 VDLKRVGVRY
+255 VDLGRVGVRY
-265 AEEGGSDMDGVI
+265 ADEGGSTMDGVI

-312 ADDKN
+312 ADNLPD
-317 FPPGVDMMF
+317 GVDMVF
-326 NTNKKRSDIGTD
+326 NTNKSNTGN
-338 KLEAMKKIK
+338 KLDAMKPIK
-347 KNKETGEVD
+347 KNKQTGEND
-356 EVLPFGSIV
+356 DVLPFGSIV
-365 RQREYTDSKGRKK
+365 RQREYTDSKTGKKK
-378 LSPLNIVGND
+378 LSPLNIVGDD
-388 KEGAISGEEGGWNE
+388 KEGAISGQEGGWNE

-410 MLSKQSPALARKQLG
+410 MLSKQSPVLARKQLG
-425 LTYDAKKAEFDEIM
+425 LTFDSKKAEFDEIM

-449 LLKEFADGSDSS
+449 LLKEFADGADSS

-499 VVLIRHPHGGIFEIP
+499 VVLVRHPHGGIFEIP

-530 NAQDAVGI
+530 NAADAVGI

-564 QVKTKGTL
+564 AIKTSQPL
-572 AGLKNFDPQSDYKM
+572 AGLRNFDPQASYKM

-614 IKGATDNEIARAV
+614 IKGATSNEIARAV

-639 NLNYKQSAADMNIA
+639 NLNYKQSALDNNIS
-653 ELKRKYQAKED
+653 ELKRKYQAKENGD
-664 GSKPG
+664 KAG

-686 RKDATTL
+686 RKDESTL
-693 TNRNV
+693 TNRTV
-698 DPATGKRIYTPT
+698 DPATGRRIHTPT
-710 NKEYTVTKVNKRT
+710 GREYTVTKVNKRT

-729 IVRKQTR
+729 IVRKQTK

-742 ADDARSL
+742 TNDARTL

-754 TPIENVYADH
+754 TTIENVYADH
-764 ANKMKDLARQAR
+764 ANKMKDLANQAR
-776 KEYLAT
+776 KAYLET
-782 PPRPYSESARKTYAK
+782 PSRPYSESARKTYAK
-797 EVSDLNAKLRTAQ
+797 EVGDLNAKLRLAQ

-819 QLLANTLINARKQA
+819 QLLANTMIAARKQA

-841 LKKEKALALVQA
+841 LKKEKALALTEA

-876 GAITNNKLTAM
+876 GAITNNKLAAM

-898 LATPRDRPVMSDA
+898 LATPRDRPVMSTA
-911 KTRRAEQLLAN
+911 KVARAKALMAN

-936 TSTLSDALKR
+936 ASTLNDAIKE

>member
-11 RAFAERASESDE
+11 RAFAERSTESDE
-23 LTHEGVLRKSGRYPW
+23 LAHEGVLRRSGRYPW
-38 GSGDNPYQRNKGF
+38 GSGENPYQRNKGF
-51 LQYVDELA
+51 LQYVDDLA
-59 KGDPAKGI
+59 KG
-67 PGMSESEIAKVL
+67 GMSEAEIAKVI

-87 SSDIRALKAIAKSQ
+87 SSDVRALKAIAKSQ

-116 GLSNVAIGKQMGIPE
+116 GMSNVAIGKQMNIPE

-149 MATANELK
+149 MSTTKELK

-162 DGYLDVGKGAENYLQ
+162 DGYLDIGKGSENYLM
-177 ISDSKKKVA
+177 IAESKKKVA

-195 KVFYVQV
+195 KVFYVPV

-223 PDVMKNQDKI
+223 PDVAKNPDKI
-233 KSVTGYTD
+233 KSVTGYTE
-241 DGGRNWK
+241 DGGRTWK

-265 AEEGGSDMDGVI
+265 KEDGGDTMDGVI

-282 VEDLSLGGA
+282 VDDLSLGGA
-291 NYAQVRIG
+291 QYAQVRIG

-326 NTNKKRSDIGTD
+326 NTNKSNTGD
-338 KLEAMKKIK
+338 KLAAMKPIK
-347 KNKETGEVD
+347 KNKQTGEVD

-365 RQREYTDSKGRKK
+365 RQREYIDAKGKRR

-402 WSRTLSSQ
+402 WGRTLSSQ

-425 LTYDAKKAEFDEIM
+425 LTYDSKKAEFDEIM

-449 LLKEFADGSDSS
+449 LLKEFADGADSS

-530 NAQDAVGI
+530 NAADAVGI

-551 DGDTVLVIPNNSK
+551 DGDTVLVIPNNAK
-564 QVKTKGTL
+564 QIKTKGSL
-572 AGLKNFDPQSDYKM
+572 AGLKNFDPQADYKM

-639 NLNYKQSAADMNIA
+639 NLNYKQSAADNGIP
-653 ELKRKYQAKED
+653 ELKRKYQLKDD
-664 GSKPG
+664 GTAG

-698 DPATGKRIYTPT
+698 DPATGKRIHTPT
-710 NKEYTVTKVNKRT
+710 NKEYTITKVNKRT

-729 IVRKQTR
+729 IVRKQQR

-742 ADDARSL
+742 AEDARSL

-764 ANKMKDLARQAR
+764 ANKMKALAREAR

-797 EVSDLNAKLRTAQ
+797 EVSDLNAKLRIAQ

-819 QLLANTLINARKQA
+819 QLLANTLLNARKQA

-841 LKKEKALALVQA
+841 LKKEKALALVEA

-864 KFTQSEWDAIQA
+864 KFTQREWDAIQA
-876 GAITNNKLTAM
+876 GAITNNKLAAM

-898 LATPRDRPVMSDA
+898 LATPRQNTVMDDA
-911 KTRRAEQLLAN
+911 KTRRAQQLAAN

-936 TSTLSDALKR
+936 ASTLNDALKR

>member
-1 METENLDLFD
+1 MENENLDLFD
-11 RAFAERASESDE
+11 RAFAERSTESDE
-23 LTHEGVLRKSGRYPW
+23 LAHEGVLRRSGRYPW
-38 GSGDNPYQRNKGF
+38 GSGENPYQRNKGF
-51 LQYVDELA
+51 LQYVEELA
-59 KGDPAKGI
+59 KG
-67 PGMSESEIAKVL
+67 GMSEAEIAKVI

-87 SSDIRALKAIAKSQ
+87 SSDVRALKAIAKSQ

-116 GLSNVAIGKQMGIPE
+116 GMSNVAIGKQMNIPE

-149 MATANELK
+149 MSTTKELK

-162 DGYLDVGKGAENYLQ
+162 DGYLDIGKGSENYLM
-177 ISDSKKKVA
+177 IAESKKKVA

-195 KVFYVQV
+195 KVFYVPV

-223 PDVMKNQDKI
+223 PDVAKNPDKI
-233 KSVTGYTD
+233 KSVTGYTE
-241 DGGRNWK
+241 DGGRTWK

-265 AEEGGSDMDGVI
+265 KEDGGDTMDGVI

-282 VEDLSLGGA
+282 VDDLSLGGA
-291 NYAQVRIG
+291 QYAQVRIG

-326 NTNKKRSDIGTD
+326 NTNKSNTGD
-338 KLEAMKKIK
+338 KLAAMKPIK
-347 KNKETGEVD
+347 KNKQTGEAD

-365 RQREYTDSKGRKK
+365 RQREYTDAKGKRR

-402 WSRTLSSQ
+402 WGRTLSSQ

-425 LTYDAKKAEFDEIM
+425 LTYDSKKSEFDEIM

-449 LLKEFADGSDSS
+449 LLKEFADGADSS

-530 NAQDAVGI
+530 NAADAVGI

-551 DGDTVLVIPNNSK
+551 DGDTVLVIPNNAK
-564 QVKTKGTL
+564 QIKTKGSL
-572 AGLKNFDPQSDYKM
+572 AGLKNFDPQADYKM

-639 NLNYKQSAADMNIA
+639 NLNYKQSAADNGIP
-653 ELKRKYQAKED
+653 ELKRKYQLKDD
-664 GSKPG
+664 GTAG

-698 DPATGKRIYTPT
+698 DPATGKRIHTPT
-710 NKEYTVTKVNKRT
+710 NKEYTITKVNKRT

-729 IVRKQTR
+729 IVRKQQR

-742 ADDARSL
+742 AEDARSL

-754 TPIENVYADH
+754 TPIENVYANH
-764 ANKMKDLARQAR
+764 ANKMKALAREAR

-797 EVSDLNAKLRTAQ
+797 EVSDLNAKLRIAQ

-819 QLLANTLINARKQA
+819 QLLANTLLNARKQA

-841 LKKEKALALVQA
+841 LKKEKALALVEA

-864 KFTQSEWDAIQA
+864 KFTQREWDAIQA
-876 GAITNNKLTAM
+876 GAITNNKLAAM

-898 LATPRDRPVMSDA
+898 LATPRQNTVMDDA
-911 KTRRAEQLLAN
+911 KTRRAQQLAAN

-936 TSTLSDALKR
+936 ASTLNDALKR

>member
-1 METENLDLFD
+1 MDTGNLDLFD
-11 RAFAERASESDE
+11 RAFAERSTNSDE
-23 LTHEGVLRKSGRYPW
+23 LAHEGVLRKSGRYPW

-51 LQYVDELA
+51 LQYVQDME
-59 KGDPAKGI
+59 KG
-67 PGMSESEIAKVL
+67 GMSESEIAKAL

-101 NREADISQAIRLKDK
+101 NREADISTAIKLKDK
-116 GLSNVAIGKQMGIPE
+116 GMSNVAIGKQMGIPE

-136 LLNPTLRERNDVI
+136 LLNPSLRERNDII
-149 MATANELK
+149 MSTANELK
-157 RMLGD
+157 RMVGD
-162 DGYLDVGKGAENYLQ
+162 DGYLDIGKGSENYLG
-177 ISDSKKKVA
+177 IAESKKKVA
-186 VAALQEEGY
+186 IAALEEEGY
-195 KVFYVQV
+195 KVFYVPV

-209 MTNTMVLAP
+209 NTNTMVLAP

-233 KSVTGYTD
+233 KSVTGYSE
-241 DGGRNWK
+241 DGGRTFK
-248 PVKPPQH
+248 QVKPPQH

-265 AEEGGSDMDGVI
+265 AEEGGADMDGVI

-299 VNGTHYLKGMAMY
+299 VGGTHYLKGMAMY
-312 ADDKN
+312 ADNLPD
-317 FPPGVDMMF
+317 GVDMVF
-326 NTNKKRSDIGTD
+326 NTNKSNTGN
-338 KLEAMKKIK
+338 KLDAMKPIK
-347 KNKETGEVD
+347 KNKQTGEND
-356 EVLPFGSIV
+356 DVLPFGSIV
-365 RQREYTDSKGRKK
+365 RQREYTDAKGKRK
-378 LSPLNIVGND
+378 LSPLNIVGDD
-388 KEGAISGEEGGWNE
+388 KEGAISGQEGGWNE

-425 LTYDAKKAEFDEIM
+425 LTYDSKKAELDEIL

-449 LLKEFADGSDSS
+449 LLKEFADGADSS

-530 NAQDAVGI
+530 NAADAVGI

-551 DGDTVLVIPNNSK
+551 DGDTVLVIPNNAK
-564 QVKTKGTL
+564 QIRTKGSL
-572 AGLKNFDPQSDYKM
+572 AGLKNFDPQAQYKM
-586 SDGRSNGLTPKGK
+586 VDGRSNGLTPKGK

-639 NLNYKQSAADMNIA
+639 NLNYKQSAADNNIV
-653 ELKRKYQAKED
+653 ELKRKYQAKDD
-664 GSKPG
+664 GGKPG

-686 RKDATTL
+686 RKDASTL

-698 DPATGKRIYTPT
+698 DPATGKKIHSYTGR
-710 NKEYTVTKVNKRT
+710 EYTVTKVNKRT

-729 IVRKQTR
+729 VVRKQTK

-754 TPIENVYADH
+754 TLIENVYADH
-764 ANKMKDLARQAR
+764 ANKMKALANTAR
-776 KEYLAT
+776 KEYLET
-782 PPRPYSESARKTYAK
+782 KPRLYSPSARETYAK
-797 EVSDLNAKLRTAQ
+797 EVADLNAKLRTAQ

-819 QLLANTLINARKQA
+819 QLLANTMITARKQA

-841 LKKEKALALVQA
+841 LKKEKALALTEA
-853 RERVGAKKDVI
+853 RERVGAKKEVI
-864 KFTQSEWDAIQA
+864 KFTQREWDAIQA
-876 GAITNNKLTAM
+876 GAVTNNKLAAM
-887 LQNADMDQVRQ
+887 LQNADMDLVRQ
-898 LATPRDRPVMSDA
+898 LATPRERTVMSDA
-911 KTRRAEQLLAN
+911 KIRRAQMLLAN

-936 TSTLSDALKR
+936 ASTLNDAIKE

>member
-1 METENLDLFD
+1 MSNTSFEFDLFD
-11 RAFAERASESDE
+11 RAFAARSTDQNE
-23 LTHEGVLRKSGRYPW
+23 LAHEGVLRKSGRYPW
-38 GSGDNPYQRNKGF
+38 GSGASPYQRNKGF
-51 LQYVDELA
+51 LQYVDDMA
-59 KGDPAKGI
+59 KG
-67 PGMSESEIAKVL
+67 GMSEAEIAKAL

-101 NREADISQAIRLKDK
+101 NREADISTAIKLKDK
-116 GLSNVAIGKQMGIPE
+116 GMSNVAIGRQMGIPE

-136 LLNPTLRERNDVI
+136 LLNPSLRERNDII
-149 MATANELK
+149 MSTANELK
-157 RMLGD
+157 RMVGD
-162 DGYLDVGKGAENYLQ
+162 DGYLDIGKGSENYLGVAE
-177 ISDSKKKVA
+177 SKKKVA
-186 VAALQEEGY
+186 IAALEEEGY
-195 KVFYVQV
+195 KVFYVPV

-209 MTNTMVLAP
+209 NTNTMVLAP

-223 PDVMKNQDKI
+223 PEVMNNQNKI
-233 KSVTGYTD
+233 KSVTGYSD
-241 DGGRNWK
+241 DGGRTFK
-248 PVKPPQH
+248 QVRPPVH
-255 VDLKRVGVRY
+255 MDLKRVGVKY
-265 AEEGGSDMDGVI
+265 AEEGGADMDGVI

-282 VEDLSLGGA
+282 VDDLSLGGA

-312 ADDKN
+312 GDDKD
-317 FPPGVDMMF
+317 FPPGVDIMF
-326 NTNKKRSDIGTD
+326 NTNKSSTGN
-338 KLEAMKKIK
+338 KLDAMKPIK
-347 KNKETGEVD
+347 KNKQTGEND
-356 EVLPFGSIV
+356 DVLPFGSIV
-365 RQREYTDSKGRKK
+365 RQREYTDSKTGKK
-378 LSPLNIVGND
+378 KQSPLNIVGDD
-388 KEGAISGEEGGWNE
+388 KEGAISGQEGGWNE

-410 MLSKQSPALARKQLG
+410 MLSKQSPVLARKQLG

-449 LLKEFADGSDSS
+449 LLKEFADGADSS

-530 NAQDAVGI
+530 NAADAVGI

-551 DGDTVLVIPNNSK
+551 DGDTVLVIPNNAK
-564 QVKTKGTL
+564 QIKTKGSL
-572 AGLKNFDPQSDYKM
+572 AGLKNFDPQAQYKM

-639 NLNYKQSAADMNIA
+639 NLNYKQSALDNNIS

-698 DPATGKRIYTPT
+698 DPATGKRIHTPT
-710 NKEYTVTKVNKRT
+710 GREYTVTKVNKRT

-729 IVRKQTR
+729 VVRKQTK

-742 ADDARSL
+742 TDDARTL

-754 TPIENVYADH
+754 TLIENVYAEH
-764 ANKMKDLARQAR
+764 ANKMKALANQAR

-782 PPRPYSESARKTYAK
+782 PSRPYSESARKTYAK
-797 EVSDLNAKLRTAQ
+797 EVSDLNAKLRIAQ

-819 QLLANTLINARKQA
+819 QLLANTMIAARKAA

-841 LKKEKALALVQA
+841 LKKEKALALTEA

-876 GAITNNKLTAM
+876 GAITNNKLAAM

-911 KTRRAEQLLAN
+911 KIRRAQQLMAN

-936 TSTLSDALKR
+936 ASTLNDAIKE

>member
-1 METENLDLFD
+1 MESENLDLFE
-11 RAFAERASESDE
+11 RAFAERSAESE
-23 LTHEGVLRKSGRYPW
+23 LAHEGVLRKSGRYPW
-38 GSGDNPYQRNKGF
+38 GSGENPYQRNKGF
-51 LQYVDELA
+51 LQYVQDME
-59 KGDPAKGI
+59 KG
-67 PGMSESEIAKVL
+67 GMSEAEIAKAL

-101 NREADISQAIRLKDK
+101 NREADISTAIKLKDK
-116 GLSNVAIGKQMGIPE
+116 GMSNVAIGNQMGIPE

-136 LLNPTLRERNDVI
+136 LLNPSLRERNDII
-149 MATANELK
+149 MSTANELK
-157 RMLGD
+157 RMMGD
-162 DGYLDVGKGAENYLQ
+162 DGYLDVGKGSENYLN
-177 ISDSKKKVA
+177 IAESKKKVA
-186 VAALQEEGY
+186 IAALEEEGY
-195 KVFYVQV
+195 KVFYVPV

-209 MTNTMVLAP
+209 NTNTMVLAP

-233 KSVTGYTD
+233 KSVTGYSD
-241 DGGRNWK
+241 DGGRSFK
-248 PVKPPQH
+248 QVKPPQH

-326 NTNKKRSDIGTD
+326 NTNKKRADIGSD

-347 KNKETGEVD
+347 KNKQTGEAD
-356 EVLPFGSIV
+356 EILPFGSIV
-365 RQREYTDSKGRKK
+365 RQREYTDANGKK
-378 LSPLNIVGND
+378 HLSPLNIVGND

-410 MLSKQSPALARKQLG
+410 MLSKQSPVLARKQLG
-425 LTYDAKKAEFDEIM
+425 LTYDSKKSEFDEIM
-439 ALSNPAVKKQ
+439 ALSNPAVKRQ
-449 LLKEFADGSDSS
+449 LLKEFADGADSS

-499 VVLIRHPHGGIFEIP
+499 VVLVRHPHGGIFEIP

-564 QVKTKGTL
+564 QVKTKSSL
-572 AGLKNFDPQSDYKM
+572 AGLKNFDPQTQYKM
-586 SDGRSNGLTPKGK
+586 VDGRSNGLTPKGK

-614 IKGATDNEIARAV
+614 IKGANDNEIARAV

-639 NLNYKQSAADMNIA
+639 NLNYKQSAADNGIA
-653 ELKRKYQAKED
+653 ELKTKYQGGPKA
-664 GSKPG
+664 

-676 RAKSTQYVDE
+676 LAKSTQYVDE

-698 DPATGKRIYTPT
+698 DPATGKRIHTPT
-710 NKEYTVTKVNKRT
+710 GKEYTVTKVNKRT
-723 GVETTS
+723 GVETVST
-729 IVRKQTR
+729 VRKQSR

-754 TPIENVYADH
+754 TPIENVYAEH
-764 ANKMKDLARQAR
+764 ANKMKALANAAR

-782 PPRPYSESARKTYAK
+782 NPRPYSESARKTYAK
-797 EVSDLNAKLRTAQ
+797 EVSDLNAKLRIAQ

-819 QLLANTLINARKQA
+819 QLLANTLIAARRQA

-841 LKKEKALALVQA
+841 LKKEKALALTEA
-853 RERVGAKKDVI
+853 RERVGAKKTVI
-864 KFTQSEWDAIQA
+864 TFSQREWDAIQA
-876 GAITNNKLTAM
+876 GAITNNKLAAM

-911 KTRRAEQLLAN
+911 KIRRAQQLVAN

-936 TSTLSDALKR
+936 ASTLNDALK